1 VTIVGD
7 GQTGAAAPPGGPGVE
22 LRWVS
27 DEGVCF
33 RSFDELGALLAR
45 EDGFVWIDVPQ
56 WDETVEAML
65 VDTFGVHPLA
75 LQHTRERN
83 HIALVHRYPDHLF
96 IAIHCPKIGT
106 RGHVH
111 YLELDQFIG
120 EHFLITVH
128 GPVNPVVPLEDALRE
143 TREVADRLEKG
154 RLRPSSPFG
163 LTYAIVSTIVRHESD
178 LVNELARQVGLLEQA
193 VISAVDEEPQEFLGK
208 LFTVRHEL
216 LTIKT
221 MATQA
226 SEIYRRAVTIVDF
239 APPDGLQKMR
249 DVLDQFER
257 VASIAQSQLE
267 FLSGVT
273 EFYRARTD
281 TKMTIAGEKLAVIAA
296 LTLPITAIS
305 SVMGMNVIVNGST
318 HWPLLIILLAI
329 MVALALLLLRWA
341 KRQGWW

>member
-1 VTIVGD
+1 
-7 GQTGAAAPPGGPGVE
+7 VE

-33 RSFDELGALLAR
+33 RGVEELPALLER
-45 EDGFVWIDVPQ
+45 DDGFVWIDVPQ
-56 WDETVEAML
+56 WDDQVEALL
-65 VDTFGVHPLA
+65 VGTFGVHPIA
-75 LQHTRERN
+75 LHHARERN

-96 IAIHCPKIGT
+96 IAIHSPLVGT

-111 YLELDQFIG
+111 YLELDQFVG

-128 GPVNPVVPLEDALRE
+128 GPVNPVVPLEEALRE
-143 TREVADRLEKG
+143 TREVAERLEKG
-154 RLRPSSPFG
+154 RLRPRSPFG
-163 LTYAIVSTIVRHESD
+163 LTYAIVSTVVRHESD
-178 LVNELARQVGLLEQA
+178 RVNELARQVGLLEQA
-193 VISAVDEEPQEFLGK
+193 VISAVDEEPQAFLGK
-208 LFTVRHEL
+208 LFTARHEL

-267 FLSGVT
+267 FLTGVT

-305 SVMGMNVIVNGST
+305 SVMGMNVIVNTST
-318 HWPLLIILLAI
+318 HWPLLTILLVI
-329 MVALALLLLRWA
+329 MIGLALLLLRWA

>member
-1 VTIVGD
+1 M
-7 GQTGAAAPPGGPGVE
+7 
-22 LRWVS
+22 S

-33 RSFDELGALLAR
+33 RGVEELPALLAR
-45 EDGFVWIDVPQ
+45 GDGFVWIDVAQ
-56 WDETVEAML
+56 WDDEVEAL
-65 VDTFGVHPLA
+65 LAGTFGVHPIA
-75 LQHTRERN
+75 LHQARERN

-96 IAIHCPKIGT
+96 IAIHSPLVGT

-111 YLELDQFIG
+111 YLELDQFVG

-128 GPVNPVVPLEDALRE
+128 GPVNPVVPLEEALRE
-143 TREVADRLEKG
+143 TREVAERLEKG
-154 RLRPSSPFG
+154 RLRPKSPFG
-163 LTYAIVSTIVRHESD
+163 LTYAIVSTVVRHESD

-208 LFTVRHEL
+208 LFTARHEL

-305 SVMGMNVIVNGST
+305 SVMGMNVIVNAKT
-318 HWPLLIILLAI
+318 HWVALTIL
-329 MVALALLLLRWA
+329 MVLMIALALLLLRWA

>member
-1 VTIVGD
+1 M
-7 GQTGAAAPPGGPGVE
+7 E

-27 DEGVCF
+27 DVGAAVRPVTEV
-33 RSFDELGALLAR
+33 DALLAR
-45 EDGFVWIDVPQ
+45 DDGFVWVDVPV
-56 WDETVEAML
+56 WDDEVETLLAG
-65 VDTFGVHPLA
+65 TFGVHPLA
-75 LQHTRERN
+75 LAHARERN

-96 IAIHCPKIGT
+96 LAIHAPKIGN

-111 YLELDQFIG
+111 YLELDQFVG
-120 EHFLITVH
+120 RRFLVTVH
-128 GPVNPVVPLEDALRE
+128 GPLNPVVPLDEALRE
-143 TREVADRLEKG
+143 TREVAERLERG
-154 RLRPSSPFG
+154 RLRPSSPFA
-163 LTYAIVSTIVRHESD
+163 LTYAIVSTIARRETD

-193 VISAVDEEPQEFLGK
+193 VTSAVEEEPQEFLGR
-208 LFTVRHEL
+208 LFEVRHQL
-216 LTIKT
+216 LTVKT
-221 MATQA
+221 MAAQA

-239 APPDGLQKMR
+239 APPDGLDMMR
-249 DVLDQFER
+249 DVLDQFVR

-267 FLSGVT
+267 FLQGVT

-318 HWPLLIILLAI
+318 HWTLLIILLVL
-329 MVALALLLLRWA
+329 MLALAMLLLRWA

>member
-1 VTIVGD
+1 VD
-7 GQTGAAAPPGGPGVE
+7 

-27 DEGVCF
+27 GTEVAARPLADLPG
-33 RSFDELGALLAR
+33 LLAR
-45 EDGFVWIDVPQ
+45 DDGFVWIDVPR
-56 WDETVEAML
+56 WDEEVEAL
-65 VDTFGVHPLA
+65 LDGTFGVHPLA
-75 LQHTRERN
+75 LERARERN

-96 IAIHCPKIGT
+96 IAIHSPLVGT

-128 GPVNPVVPLEDALRE
+128 GPLNPVVALDDALRE
-143 TREVADRLEKG
+143 TREVAERLEKG
-154 RLRPSSPFG
+154 RLRPSSPFA
-163 LTYAIVSTIVRHESD
+163 LTYAIVSTVVRHETD
-178 LVNELARQVGLLEQA
+178 LVNELARQVGLLEQT
-193 VISAVDEEPQEFLGK
+193 VISAIEEEPQGFLGE

-216 LTIKT
+216 LTVKT

-226 SEIYRRAVTIVDF
+226 SEVYRRAVTIVDF
-239 APPDGLQKMR
+239 APPDGLAKMR
-249 DVLDQFER
+249 DVLDQYER

-267 FLSGVT
+267 FLMGVT

-305 SVMGMNVIVNGST
+305 SVMGMNVIVNSST
-318 HWPLLIILLAI
+318 HWPLLVTLLVL
-329 MVALALLLLRWA
+329 MVSLALLLLRWA

>member
-1 VTIVGD
+1 M
-7 GQTGAAAPPGGPGVE
+7 E

-27 DEGVCF
+27 DEGVSL
-33 RSFDELGALLAR
+33 RGIDEVTTLLAR
-45 EDGFVWIDVPQ
+45 DDGFVWIDVPE
-56 WDETVEAML
+56 WDDAAERLL
-65 VDTFGVHPLA
+65 VDTFDVHPLA
-75 LQHTRERN
+75 LQHARERN

-96 IAIHCPKIGT
+96 IAIHSPLIGS

-128 GPVNPVVPLEDALRE
+128 GPLNPVVPLDEALRE

-154 RLRPSSPFG
+154 RLRPRSPFG
-163 LTYAIVSTIVRHESD
+163 LTYAIVSTVVRHETD
-178 LVNELARQVGLLEQA
+178 LVNELAREVGLLEQA
-193 VISAVDEEPQEFLGK
+193 VISAVDEEPEEFLGK
-208 LFTVRHEL
+208 LFTVRHAL

-249 DVLDQFER
+249 DVLDQYER
-257 VASIAQSQLE
+257 VSSIAQSQLE
-267 FLSGVT
+267 FLQGVT

-281 TKMTIAGEKLAVIAA
+281 TKMTIAGEKLAIIAA

-305 SVMGMNVIVNGST
+305 SVMGMNVIVNDST
-318 HWPLLIILLAI
+318 HWPLLIILLVL
-329 MVALALLLLRWA
+329 MFALALMLLRWA

>member
-1 VTIVGD
+1 M
-7 GQTGAAAPPGGPGVE
+7 E

-27 DEGVCF
+27 DDGVCS
-33 RSFDELGALLAR
+33 RSVDELPALLAR
-45 EDGFVWIDVPQ
+45 DDGFVWIDIPE
-56 WDETVEAML
+56 WEDDTEAL
-65 VDTFGVHPLA
+65 LSGTFNVHPLA
-75 LQHTRERN
+75 IKHARERN

-96 IAIHCPKIGT
+96 IAIHSPKIGT

-128 GPVNPVVPLEDALRE
+128 GPLNPVVPLEDALRE
-143 TREVADRLEKG
+143 TREVAERLEKG
-154 RLRPSSPFG
+154 RLRPTSPFG
-163 LTYAIVSTIVRHESD
+163 LTYAIVSTLVRHETD
-178 LVNELARQVGLLEQA
+178 MVNELAYEVGQLEQA

-221 MATQA
+221 MASQA
-226 SEIYRRAVTIVDF
+226 AEIYRRAVTIVDF

-249 DVLDQFER
+249 DVLDQYER

-267 FLSGVT
+267 FLQGVT

-305 SVMGMNVIVNGST
+305 SVMGMNVIVNDST
-318 HWPLLIILLAI
+318 HWPLLIILLVL
-329 MVALALLLLRWA
+329 MFALALLLLRWA

>member
-1 VTIVGD
+1 M
-7 GQTGAAAPPGGPGVE
+7 E

-27 DEGVCF
+27 DEGVCS
-33 RSFDELGALLAR
+33 RSFDELPGLLDR
-45 EDGFVWIDVPQ
+45 DDGFVWIDVPQ
-56 WDETVEAML
+56 WDDAAATLLAG
-65 VDTFGVHPLA
+65 TFGVHPLA
-75 LQHTRERN
+75 LERTRERN
-83 HIALVHRYPDHLF
+83 HIALVHRYPEHLF
-96 IAIHCPKIGT
+96 IAIHSPLIGT

-120 EHFLITVH
+120 EHYLITVH
-128 GPVNPVVPLEDALRE
+128 GPLNPVVPLDEALRE
-143 TREVADRLEKG
+143 TREVAERLEKG
-154 RLRPSSPFG
+154 RLHPTSPFG
-163 LTYAIVSTIVRHESD
+163 LTYAFVSTVVRHETD
-178 LVNELARQVGLLEQA
+178 MVNELAREVGLLEQA

-239 APPDGLQKMR
+239 APADGLQKMR
-249 DVLDQFER
+249 DVLDQYER

-267 FLSGVT
+267 FLQGVT

-318 HWPLLIILLAI
+318 HWTLLIILLLI
-329 MVALALLLLRWA
+329 MLALALLLLRWA
-341 KRQGWW
+341 KRQGWF

>member
-1 VTIVGD
+1 M
-7 GQTGAAAPPGGPGVE
+7 E
-22 LRWVS
+22 LRWLSEGGVS
-27 DEGVCF
+27 TRPVEDLP
-33 RSFDELGALLAR
+33 DLLAR
-45 EDGFVWIDVPQ
+45 DDGFVWVDVPQ
-56 WDETVEAML
+56 WDQDTEAL
-65 VDTFGVHPLA
+65 LAGSFGVHPIA

-96 IAIHCPKIGT
+96 LAVHSPKVGA

-120 EHFLITVH
+120 ERFLVTVH
-128 GPVNPVVPLEDALRE
+128 GPLNPVVPLDDALRE
-143 TREVADRLEKG
+143 TREVAERLEKG
-154 RLRPSSPFG
+154 RLRPTSPFG
-163 LTYAIVSTIVRHESD
+163 LTYAIVSTLVRHESD

-193 VISAVDEEPQEFLGK
+193 VTSAVEEEPQEFLGK
-208 LFTVRHEL
+208 LFMVRHEL

-226 SEIYRRAVTIVDF
+226 CEIYRRAVTIVDF
-239 APPDGLQKMR
+239 APADGLQKMR

-318 HWPLLIILLAI
+318 HWTWLIILLAV
-329 MVALALLLLRWA
+329 MLALALLLLRWA

>member
-1 VTIVGD
+1 M
-7 GQTGAAAPPGGPGVE
+7 E

-27 DEGVCF
+27 DQGVSL
-33 RSFDELGALLAR
+33 RPVGEVGELLAR
-45 EDGFVWIDVPQ
+45 DDGFVWLDVPL
-56 WDETVEAML
+56 WDEEAEAL
-65 VDTFGVHPLA
+65 LAGTFGVHPLA
-75 LQHTRERN
+75 LDHVRARN

-96 IAIHCPKIGT
+96 VAIHAPLVGT

-111 YLELDQFIG
+111 YLELDQFVG
-120 EHFLITVH
+120 RNFLITVH
-128 GPVNPVVPLEDALRE
+128 GPLNPAVPLAEALRE
-143 TREVADRLEKG
+143 TLEVADRLERG
-154 RLRPSSPFG
+154 RLRPGSPFA
-163 LTYAIVSTIVRHESD
+163 LTYAIVSTVARHETD

-193 VISAVDEEPQEFLGK
+193 VTSAVDEEPQQFLGQ
-208 LFTVRHEL
+208 LFEVRHEL
-216 LTIKT
+216 LTVKT
-221 MATQA
+221 MAAQA
-226 SEIYRRAVTIVDF
+226 SEIYRRAVTIIDF
-239 APPDGLQKMR
+239 APPDGLVKMR

-267 FLSGVT
+267 FLQGVT

-318 HWPLLIILLAI
+318 HWTLLIVLLVL
-329 MVALALLLLRWA
+329 MLALAMLLLRWA

>member
-1 VTIVGD
+1 M
-7 GQTGAAAPPGGPGVE
+7 
-22 LRWVS
+22 S

-33 RSFDELGALLAR
+33 RTVEELPALLAR
-45 EDGFVWIDVPQ
+45 DDGFVWIDAPEYDGQ
-56 WDETVEAML
+56 LETLLVE
-65 VDTFGVHPLA
+65 TFGVHPLA

-96 IAIHCPKIGT
+96 IAIHSPKIGT

-128 GPVNPVVPLEDALRE
+128 GPLNPVVPLDEALRE
-143 TREVADRLEKG
+143 THEVALRLEKG
-154 RLRPSSPFG
+154 RLRPTSPFG

-193 VISAVDEEPQEFLGK
+193 VISAIDEEPQEFLGK

-267 FLSGVT
+267 FLMGVT

-296 LTLPITAIS
+296 LTLPTTAIS

-318 HWPLLIILLAI
+318 HWPLLIILLVVMI
-329 MVALALLLLRWA
+329 ALALLLLRWA

>member
-7 GQTGAAAPPGGPGVE
+7 GRPGAGASSSSSGAE
-22 LRWVS
+22 LRWVGGGGTS
-27 DEGVCF
+27 S
-33 RSFDELGALLAR
+33 RSFDELPALLGR
-45 EDGFVWIDVPQ
+45 DDGFVWIDVPE
-56 WDETVEAML
+56 WDDDTEALL
-65 VDTFGVHPLA
+65 VGTFDVHPLA
-75 LQHTRERN
+75 VQHTRERN
-83 HIALVHRYPDHLF
+83 HIALVHRYPEHLF
-96 IAIHCPKIGT
+96 VAIHSPLVGI

-111 YLELDQFIG
+111 YLELDQFVG

-128 GPVNPVVPLEDALRE
+128 GPLNPAVPLEDALRE
-143 TREVADRLEKG
+143 TREVADRMERG
-154 RLRPSSPFG
+154 RLRPTSPFD
-163 LTYAIVSTIVRHESD
+163 LSYAVVSTVVRHETD
-178 LVNELARQVGLLEQA
+178 MINDLAREVGLLEQA
-193 VISAVDEEPQEFLGK
+193 VISAVEEEPQEFLGR

-239 APPDGLQKMR
+239 APPDGLHKMH
-249 DVLDQFER
+249 DVLDQYER

-267 FLSGVT
+267 FLQGVT

-318 HWPLLIILLAI
+318 HWPLLIILLVL
-329 MVALALLLLRWA
+329 MFALALLLLRWA